1 MATDQQMERAGP
13 PLAELPAFARSLIR
27 AGVVNEEV
35 LREALAEKPSQT
47 SIVRALVEQER
58 VDEGALCRFLGAHY
72 GVECLDLAGVTI
84 DPILLEL
91 VPSKAARRLL
101 AVPVREEDGL
111 LIVAMADPTD
121 IVAKDDLKALLRRD
135 FQTVAAPYSQVL
147 AVIERSQL
155 NLKEQIDRSSEV
167 GSAEGALATPVEE
180 VVEEGPII
188 QLVRQ
193 TITQAILD
201 RASDIHI
208 EPINGAIRIRFR
220 IDGVLHEVARVKPA
234 AHQRLLSRIKVLAG
248 LDISE
253 RRKPQDGRFSI
264 GVEGKKADLRV
275 ATLPTYLGEKVV
287 IRVLDTGTARLDLPQ
302 LGFLPEMQ
310 ATYEQ
315 ITSKPW
321 GTILVTGPTG
331 SGKSTTL
338 YATLNRLNREETNVI
353 TVEDPVEYQLSG
365 INQIQVNP
373 AAGLTFAAALRSI
386 LRADPDIILVGEVR
400 DRETAVIAIEAAL
413 TGHLVLTSLHT
424 NDALSTPTRLYEM
437 GVEPYLV
444 ASALSAVV
452 GQRLARRLC
461 VSCREQTTV
470 TRSQLRALGF
480 APPADEEVFTVYGA
494 HPEGCPRCSKT
505 GYYGR
510 IALHELLVVS
520 EAIGRG
526 IAERASAAQLG
537 AIAREEG
544 FLPLRQ
550 VGLAQVLQGITS
562 IEELLRVLV

>member
-1 MATDQQMERAGP
+1 MATDQAMEQASP

-27 AGVVNEEV
+27 AGVVTEGA
-35 LREALAEKPSQT
+35 LREALAEKPAQT

-58 VDEGALCRFLGAHY
+58 VDESALCRFLGAHY
-72 GVECLDLAGVTI
+72 GVECLDLAGITI
-84 DPILLEL
+84 DPALLEL
-91 VPSKAARRLL
+91 VPSKMARRVL

-111 LIVAMADPTD
+111 LVVAMADPTD

-167 GSAEGALATPVEE
+167 GSSQGALAAEVEE
-180 VVEEGPII
+180 VLEEGPII
-188 QLVRQ
+188 QAVRQ

-220 IDGVLHEVARVKPA
+220 IDGVLHEVARVDPA

-253 RRKPQDGRFSI
+253 RRKPQDGRFTL

-310 ATYEQ
+310 AAYEQ

-461 VSCREQTTV
+461 VSCREPTTI
-470 TRSQLRALGF
+470 TRSQLRELGF
-480 APPADEEVFTVYGA
+480 VPPADEEVFTIYRA

-526 IAERASAAQLG
+526 IAERASARELG
-537 AIAREEG
+537 DIARAEG
-544 FLPLRQ
+544 FWPLRQ
-550 VGLAQVLQGITS
+550 VGLAQVLRGITS